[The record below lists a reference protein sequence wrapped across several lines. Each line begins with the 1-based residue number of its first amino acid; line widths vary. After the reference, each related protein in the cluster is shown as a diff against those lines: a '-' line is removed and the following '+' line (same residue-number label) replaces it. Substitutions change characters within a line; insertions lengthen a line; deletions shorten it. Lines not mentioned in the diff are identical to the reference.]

1 MLSPFPTGHQIRKQ
15 LLIRNASLRDRLHRQ
30 ENPTSQSLS
39 NRATDIRPSPP
50 LRQQNEFP
58 LAKALTALDPTK
70 VNAAVAKEV
79 DKVFTKYISLRRIP
93 PSLVEPNAVFVRSKL
108 IIREKT
114 NKDVTARLALDGS
127 QQPPHTYG
135 DTHAGT
141 SDAPHRIFVLATSVA
156 DAAHRGKTL
165 ITFDFDLPAA
175 FINKN
180 ALTREHT
187 GQTQLFTRMPKDL
200 PPPHG
205 NALCEVIGAHYGLKQ
220 SNHIYDQDFISL
232 MLNDGF
238 TPTPS
243 HPYTFTKHS
252 ITSPLDKIVVSM
264 HVDDGDGNTTS
275 PELYADFQQLI
286 TTRYGPLE
294 FHSPSRGTCG
304 QIQTSHPDGSI
315 TLHHGPYILKMLS
328 RVGMDLVPPALSPDI
343 KGLFDKS
350 VDTTPLS
357 AKATAEFRTVNG
369 ELIHIL
375 PLRHDIRKVVT
386 HLLTLGESPDNT
398 AYLKQLHLL
407 RYLKSTPT
415 LGPTFS
421 ASPSNYPNGV
431 EIHSASDCAHNVHP
445 NGQSH
450 GAYLLTVGKVGA
462 TTAPFLSY
470 SAAEKGVSLSPTEGE
485 YVTLSKTAK
494 TLIHFRQF
502 ATDLG
507 FPQLTPSTMLE
518 DNASSIH
525 LTTAPLI
532 PSKSRHIALKYHHV
546 RWAYKTK
553 QILPRHQGTN
563 DIVPDAA
570 TKHVGPSRFL
580 YFRHQVFHP
589 FDPSSKSKGV
599 TIPHAPLH
607 NRPHPAPT

>member
-1 MLSPFPTGHQIRKQ
+1 MISPFPSGHQIRKQ
-15 LLIRNASLRDRLHRQ
+15 LLLRTAATRDRLHILA
-30 ENPTSQSLS
+30 NPIANSLS

-58 LAKALTALDPTK
+58 LAKALHALDPTK
-70 VNAAVAKEV
+70 VNAAVTKEM
-79 DKVFTKYISLRRIP
+79 DKIFTKYVSLRRIS
-93 PSLVEPNAVFVRSKL
+93 PSTVEPNAVFVRSKL

-135 DTHAGT
+135 ATHAGT
-141 SDAPHRIFVLATSVA
+141 SDAPHRIFVLATSIA
-156 DAAHRGKTL
+156 DAAHRGKAL
-165 ITFDFDLPAA
+165 ITFDFDVPAA

-180 ALTREHT
+180 QLTRAQT
-187 GQTQLFTRMPKDL
+187 GQTQLCTRMPKDL
-200 PPPHG
+200 PYPHG
-205 NALCEVIGAHYGLKQ
+205 GALCEVVGAHYGLKQ

-232 MLNDGF
+232 MVNDGF

-243 HPYTFTKHS
+243 HPYTFTKFS
-252 ITSPLDKIVVSM
+252 TTSPLDKIVVSM

-275 PELYADFQQLI
+275 PELYSDFQKLI

-304 QIQTSHPDGSI
+304 QIQISNPDGSI
-315 TLHHGPYILKMLS
+315 TLHYGPYILKMLA
-328 RVGMDLVPPALSPDI
+328 RIGMDLVPPALSPDI
-343 KGLFDKS
+343 KGLFDHHHT
-350 VDTTPLS
+350 DTSPLS

-386 HLLTLGESPDNT
+386 HLLTLGESPDHT

-415 LGPTFS
+415 FGPTFS

-431 EIHSASDCAHNVHP
+431 ELHSASDCAHNVHP

-494 TLIHFRQF
+494 ALIHYRQF
-502 ATDLG
+502 AADLG
-507 FPQLTPSTMLE
+507 FPQSLPSIMLE

-532 PSKSRHIALKYHHV
+532 PSKSRHIALKHHHV
-546 RWAYKTK
+546 RWAFQTK
-553 QILPRHQGTN
+553 QIIPQHQGTN

-580 YFRHQVFHP
+580 YFRQQVFHP
-589 FDPSSKSKGV
+589 FNPAKQSSAPPYPH
-599 TIPHAPLH
+599 TLIP
-607 NRPHPAPT
+607 